1 MKERKRMKKLLAF
14 ICLIILSLSLLSGC
28 KSGEYDKGVKLQE
41 EGKYEEAVSVFEGI
55 EDYEDYKDTAERIDD
70 CNAMIAAIKKY
81 DSSKKAA
88 DQKNANLDKAISEAD
103 ALVKKGEKALD
114 DTLFTKLETSI
125 SSAKAAK
132 QTIPDIPST
141 EKEIL
146 STVSKIDSIDYTKVL
161 EELSSSQKALE
172 KSIKQYALVN
182 APTEAYVI
190 KCLETVEH
198 IDGISAVTEDND
210 PNGNLNKAGGYTATV
225 YFADDRV
232 PADKVEFKGKTIIE
246 KGTDGGGAIEVY
258 VNEEDVKKRNDYL
271 AGFDGG
277 ILASGSHIVI
287 GTVLVR
293 TSDYLTASQQKEL
306 EAAIVDALTK
316 VD

>member
-1 MKERKRMKKLLAF
+1 MKKILSIICLFVLTAFLLA
-14 ICLIILSLSLLSGC
+14 GC
-28 KSGEYDKGVKLQE
+28 KSGDYDKGVKLQE
-41 EGKYEEAVSVFEGI
+41 EGKYEEAVSAFEGI
-55 EDYEDYKDTAERIDD
+55 DDYENYKDTSDKIKE
-70 CNAMIAAIKKY
+70 CKAMIAAIDKY
-81 DSSKKAA
+81 DEAKISVE
-88 DQKNANLDKAISEAD
+88 QKNSALDSAVSD
-103 ALVKKGEKALD
+103 AEKLIQKGEKALD
-114 DTLFTKLETSI
+114 ETLITKLETSV
-125 SSAKAAK
+125 SSVKAAK
-132 QTIPDIPST
+132 QPIPDMPST
-141 EKEIL
+141 ENEIL
-146 STVSKIDSIDYTKVL
+146 STVSKMDGIDYTKVL

-232 PADKVEFKGKTIIE
+232 PADKVEIKGKTIID
-246 KGTDGGGAIEVY
+246 KGIDGGGAIEVY
-258 VNEEDVKKRNDYL
+258 ANEEDAKKRNDYL
-271 AGFDGG
+271 AGFDGS
-277 ILASGSHIVI
+277 ILASGSHKVI

>member
-1 MKERKRMKKLLAF
+1 MKKLLAF

-132 QTIPDIPST
+132 QTIPDMPST

-258 VNEEDVKKRNDYL
+258 ANEEDVKKRNDYL

-277 ILASGSHIVI
+277 ILASGSHKVI

-306 EAAIVDALTK
+306 ETAIVEALTK

>member
-1 MKERKRMKKLLAF
+1 MKKLLAF

-41 EGKYEEAVSVFEGI
+41 EGKYEEAVSVFEWI

-132 QTIPDIPST
+132 QTIPDMPST

-258 VNEEDVKKRNDYL
+258 ANEEDVKKRNDYL

-277 ILASGSHIVI
+277 ILASGSHKVI

>member
-1 MKERKRMKKLLAF
+1 MKKLLAF
-14 ICLIILSLSLLSGC
+14 VCLIILSVSLLSGC
-28 KSGEYDKGVKLQE
+28 KSGDYDKGVKLQE

-88 DQKNANLDKAISEAD
+88 EQKNANLDKAISNAD

-114 DTLFTKLETSI
+114 DTLFAKLETSI

-132 QTIPDIPST
+132 QTIPDMPST

-146 STVSKIDSIDYTKVL
+146 STVGKIDSIDYTKVL
-161 EELSSSQKALE
+161 EELSTSQKALE

-190 KCLETVEH
+190 KCLETVKH

-232 PADKVEFKGKTIIE
+232 PADKVESKGKTIID

-258 VNEEDVKKRNDYL
+258 ANEEDVKKRNDYL

-277 ILASGSHIVI
+277 IFASGSHKVI

>member
-1 MKERKRMKKLLAF
+1 MKKLLAF

-132 QTIPDIPST
+132 QTIPDMPST

-258 VNEEDVKKRNDYL
+258 ANEEDVKKRNDYL

-277 ILASGSHIVI
+277 ILASGSHKVI

>member
-1 MKERKRMKKLLAF
+1 MKKLLAF

-132 QTIPDIPST
+132 QTIPDMPST

-232 PADKVEFKGKTIIE
+232 PADKVEFKGKT
-246 KGTDGGGAIEVY
+246 
-258 VNEEDVKKRNDYL
+258 
-271 AGFDGG
+271 
-277 ILASGSHIVI
+277 
-287 GTVLVR
+287 
-293 TSDYLTASQQKEL
+293 
-306 EAAIVDALTK
+306 
-316 VD
+316 

>member
-1 MKERKRMKKLLAF
+1 MKKLLAF

-258 VNEEDVKKRNDYL
+258 ANEEDVKKRNDYL

-277 ILASGSHIVI
+277 ILASGSHKVI

>member
-1 MKERKRMKKLLAF
+1 MKKLLAF

-132 QTIPDIPST
+132 QTIPDMPST

-277 ILASGSHIVI
+277 ILASGSHKVI

>member
-1 MKERKRMKKLLAF
+1 MKKLLAF